1 MKLNKSFGKEVLKLK
16 SKDVISDEE
25 SIIKELGKL
34 LIKSV
39 DKRVKG
45 KAGIAFS
52 GGVDSSLL
60 ALICD
65 KLGKDFVLY
74 SVGLKNSEDLR
85 WAERVTKEYKW
96 RWKSF
101 LIGEKE
107 AEEIIKKV
115 VQTIPNKD
123 VVNVGVGC
131 VVYKVLEMCKNDKIK
146 NVLGG
151 LGSEELFA
159 GYERHKGDIFENC
172 WKGLENT
179 YERDLKRDLAL
190 GKYFGIELLCPYL
203 DKNVIEYSMKID
215 PELRIKGDIKKYILR
230 RVALDIGLRKEFSF
244 RPKKAAQYGSKFDS
258 FLDKLARRKGFKYKK
273 DYLITLE

>member
-25 SIIKELGKL
+25 NITDELGKL
-34 LIKSV
+34 LSKSV
-39 DKRVKG
+39 DKRVKDRV
-45 KAGIAFS
+45 GIAFS

-85 WAERVTKEYKW
+85 WAERVAREYKW
-96 RWKSF
+96 KWKSF
-101 LIGEKE
+101 LIDEKE

-115 VQTIPNKD
+115 VEIIPNKD

-131 VVYKVLEMCKNDKIK
+131 VVYKVLEMCKKDKIK
-146 NVLGG
+146 SVLGG

-159 GYERHKGDIFENC
+159 GYERHKGNIFENC
-172 WKGLENT
+172 WKGLANT
-179 YERDLKRDLAL
+179 YDRDLKRDLAL
-190 GKYFGIELLCPYL
+190 GKYFGV
-203 DKNVIEYSMKID
+203 N
-215 PELRIKGDIKKYILR
+215 
-230 RVALDIGLRKEFSF
+230 
-244 RPKKAAQYGSKFDS
+244 
-258 FLDKLARRKGFKYKK
+258 
-273 DYLITLE
+273 

>member
-16 SKDVISDEE
+16 SRDVINDEE
-25 SIIKELGKL
+25 NITDELGKL
-34 LIKSV
+34 LTKSV

-45 KAGIAFS
+45 KVGIAFS

-60 ALICD
+60 ALVCD

-85 WAERVTKEYKW
+85 WAERVAREYKW
-96 RWKSF
+96 KWKSF
-101 LIGEKE
+101 LIDEKE

-115 VQTIPNKD
+115 VEIIPNKD

-131 VVYKVLEMCKNDKIK
+131 VVYKVLEMCKKDKIK
-146 NVLGG
+146 NVFSG

-172 WKGLENT
+172 WKGLIYT

-190 GKYFGIELLCPYL
+190 GKYFEIGLLCPYL

-215 PELRIKGDIKKYILR
+215 SKLKIKGDIKKYILR
-230 RVALDIGLRKEFSF
+230 RVALDIGLKEEFSF

-258 FLDKLARRKGFKYKK
+258 FLGKLARRGGFKYKK
-273 DYLITLE
+273 DYLNTLE